1 MTPSDPPDPL
11 LQRLRRLP
19 RVAPDDV
26 AAARTL
32 AAAEAALRPAP
43 PAAPSTATARL
54 MRWAMPLALA
64 AWGALYTWGALG
76 ELGRLFPGSGGPQR
90 LAVAA
95 GPPAPSE

>member
-1 MTPSDPPDPL
+1 MTTSDPGDPL
-11 LQRLRRLP
+11 LQRLRHLP
-19 RVAPDDV
+19 RIAPDDV

-43 PAAPSTATARL
+43 PAAPATATAGV

-76 ELGRLFPGSGGPQR
+76 ELGRLYPGSGGPQP
-90 LAVAA
+90 LAVAE
-95 GPPAPSE
+95 GPPASSE